1 MSTSLRTP
9 PGHDARGRGRG
20 PRGTRGSRPGLALT
34 AIVATQLM
42 FLVDATV
49 VNVALPDIAVDLGFS
64 STRMSWILNL
74 YTLAFGGLLLLGSR
88 IGDRIGRRRALVAGV
103 LAFTAASLLAGVAPG
118 GGWLLFART
127 AQGVAA
133 ALAAPS
139 TFALIATSFPE
150 GRQRARALS
159 IFASISGA
167 GSALGLV
174 LGGALTDIASWRWVF
189 LINLPVGLAI
199 AWLAPRHLDET
210 PRQRGPFDALGALLG
225 TLGMTSLVYAFIRT
239 AEQSWGD
246 GLALGAF
253 AAAAALLGGF
263 LAVELRV
270 RRPLVV
276 LRLFAD
282 RNRSVAYA
290 TMLMIPA
297 GMFGVFYFTT
307 QYLQRYLDYSPFRA
321 GLAFL
326 ALTLPLFAAS
336 RFAPRAQARFGPKR
350 TAVAG
355 LALNTAGIL
364 WLSRIDAG
372 SGYADGL
379 LGPLVLMGVG
389 VGLTMMQLTTLI
401 LSGVEPADAGS
412 ASGLLQTMQY
422 VGGSLG
428 VSVLVSVFDAGL
440 RHSAGHTFYDGTGAA
455 FTAAA
460 GFSAVAL
467 LLMSAARGV
476 PRKA

>member
-9 PGHDARGRGRG
+9 TDRGIRGQGRTASG
-20 PRGTRGSRPGLALT
+20 ARPGLALT

-49 VNVALPDIAVDLGFS
+49 VNVALPDIALDLHFS
-64 STRMSWILNL
+64 PTRMSWILNL

-88 IGDRIGRRRALVAGV
+88 IGDRIGRRRALVTGV
-103 LAFTAASLLAGVAPG
+103 LAFTAASVLAGVAPS
-118 GGWLLFART
+118 GGWLLLART
-127 AQGVAA
+127 VQGVAA

-139 TFALIATSFPE
+139 TLALIATTFPE
-150 GRQRARALS
+150 GRQRARALAV
-159 IFASISGA
+159 FASISGA

-174 LGGALTDIASWRWVF
+174 LGGALTDLVSWHWVF

-210 PRQRGPFDALGALLG
+210 PRQRGPFDALGALLA

-239 AEQSWGD
+239 AERGWSD

-253 AAAAALLGGF
+253 AAAAALLGSF

-282 RNRSVAYA
+282 RNRSVSYA

-307 QYLQRYLDYSPFRA
+307 QYLQRYLEYSPFRA

-326 ALTLPLFAAS
+326 ALAVPLFAAS

-350 TAVAG
+350 TALAG
-355 LALNTAGIL
+355 LTLNTAGTL
-364 WLSRIDAG
+364 WLTRLDAS

-401 LSGVEPADAGS
+401 LSGVEPEDAGS

-428 VSVLVSVFDAGL
+428 LSVLVSVFDVGL
-440 RHSAGHTFYDGTGAA
+440 RHSSGHTFFDGTGAA

-460 GFSAVAL
+460 AFSALAL
-467 LLMSAARGV
+467 LLMAGARNV
-476 PRKA
+476 PRTS